1 MMFPHKTEQA
11 HAALQSHAGPLS
23 MRERRIVI
31 MCDGKRSLDELSALF
46 GADTAATIVRLCGQ
60 GFLRI
65 DGAAQRAARGPA
77 TAPPAPKPAAP
88 APVAPAPPAPAA
100 ANPRRSL
107 VAAKMYLIGMLELQR
122 NEEALSHRL
131 QLQTSREAGEVVAHL
146 MSALGFLQRHTNA
159 SMAQR
164 VRERLGEVLP
174 EEYLPT
180 LEQAVA

>member
-31 MCDGKRSLDELSALF
+31 LCDGKRSLDELSALF
-46 GADTAATIVRLCGQ
+46 GADTAATIARLRGQ

-65 DGAAQRAARGPA
+65 DGAVQRAAPVSMA
-77 TAPPAPKPAAP
+77 APSSAPKPVAH
-88 APVAPAPPAPAA
+88 APVAPAPASAA

-131 QLQTSREAGEVVAHL
+131 QLQTSREAGEIVAHL

-159 SMAQR
+159 SLAQR

-180 LEQAVA
+180 LEQAAA

>member
-31 MCDGKRSLDELSALF
+31 LCDGKRSLDELSALF
-46 GADTAATIVRLCGQ
+46 GADTAATVVRLCGQ

-65 DGAAQRAARGPA
+65 DGAVQRAAPGPA
-77 TAPPAPKPAAP
+77 TAPPPAPKPAAS
-88 APVAPAPPAPAA
+88 APVAPAPASAA

-180 LEQAVA
+180 LEQAAA